1 MATTLD
7 HPMANVRRR
16 GGLSARQRRAGFLF
30 VLPSVLFI
38 LVFFVAPLIMAAWIS
53 LHNWPLF
60 GKTRFIG
67 LGNYVTLF
75 RDPQFWRA
83 LRFTTAY
90 ALLVTPPI
98 FLLGFAMALLVNRGL
113 RGIGLFRTAFF
124 LPNVI
129 SFGAACLL
137 WYYMLNDQI
146 GIINAA
152 LRRIGLLTGSM
163 IWLANYDT
171 AMLAIILMV
180 LWKTAGGTMLLL
192 LIGMQAIP
200 DELYHAAMVD
210 GAGALARVRYIM
222 LPLLKR
228 TLALA
233 LVLSVTGSYLA
244 FDQFYILTQGGP
256 QNQTI
261 TIVYWIVK
269 NAFISFKVGYATT
282 ISIVLLFIL
291 VLLNSVQLL
300 LLRDNTQY

>member
-1 MATTLD
+1 
-7 HPMANVRRR
+7 
-16 GGLSARQRRAGFLF
+16 
-30 VLPSVLFI
+30 
-38 LVFFVAPLIMAAWIS
+38 
-53 LHNWPLF
+53 
-60 GKTRFIG
+60 
-67 LGNYVTLF
+67 
-75 RDPQFWRA
+75 
-83 LRFTTAY
+83 
-90 ALLVTPPI
+90 
-98 FLLGFAMALLVNRGL
+98 
-113 RGIGLFRTAFF
+113 
-124 LPNVI
+124 
-129 SFGAACLL
+129 
-137 WYYMLNDQI
+137 
-146 GIINAA
+146 
-152 LRRIGLLTGSM
+152 
-163 IWLANYDT
+163 
-171 AMLAIILMV
+171 
-180 LWKTAGGTMLLL
+180 
-192 LIGMQAIP
+192 
-200 DELYHAAMVD
+200 MVD

>member
-1 MATTLD
+1 MATTVSR
-7 HPMANVRRR
+7 PIASAQRR
-16 GGLSARQRRAGFLF
+16 GGLSARQRRAGLFF

-38 LVFFVAPLIMAAWIS
+38 LVFFVTPLLMAAWIS

-60 GKTRFIG
+60 GKHRFIG
-67 LGNYVTLF
+67 LGNYFTLVK
-75 RDPQFWRA
+75 DPQFWHA
-83 LRFTTAY
+83 LRFTTIY

-98 FLLGFAMALLVNRGL
+98 FVLGFGLALLVNRGV
-113 RGIGLFRTAFF
+113 RGTGLFRTAFF

-146 GIINAA
+146 GIVNAV
-152 LRRIGLLTGSM
+152 LRRLGLLHGSM
-163 IWLANYDT
+163 IWLANYNT
-171 AMLAIILMV
+171 AMIAILLMV
-180 LWKTAGGTMLLL
+180 IWKTAGGTMLLL

-210 GAGALARVRYIM
+210 GAGAWARLRYIM

-228 TLALA
+228 TFALA
-233 LVLSVTGSYLA
+233 LVLSVTGSFLA

-261 TIVYWIVK
+261 TVVYWIVK

-282 ISIVLLFIL
+282 ISMALLAIL
-291 VLLNSVQLL
+291 VLLNAVQLL
-300 LLRDNTQY
+300 LLRDTTQY